1 MSEFERI
8 NTEGFTVESLAIR
21 GETLGASY
29 GSGYGEGVVIG
40 DRAGLRTWKMKV
52 AALPDTDD
60 YLLAPGEFGL
70 QTRWAYLWDFFER
83 HNVANWHKVFR
94 LRDPKT
100 GRDYFADI
108 AEEQLDYQLF
118 CLTVAAVGLTL
129 RQRRVYGAESPGD
142 PAAVENP
149 AEI

>member
-1 MSEFERI
+1 MRNHSWLLLVTAVF
-8 NTEGFTVESLAIR
+8 GFGL
-21 GETLGASY
+21 
-29 GSGYGEGVVIG
+29 GSGCGVPEPGGESVADQIERDFGGPSGV
-40 DRAGLRTWKMKV
+40 M
-52 AALPDTDD
+52 
-60 YLLAPGEFGL
+60 
-70 QTRWAYLWDFFER
+70 DFFER